1 MNNYYT
7 NVAAIGNNILYR
19 GVKEGRRV
27 KLRIAYQPTLYL
39 ASKKNTGFKSLD
51 GQSLEPM
58 KFDNIRDARDF
69 VKNYDEVENFKIYG
83 NNAYAY
89 AFIAEEN
96 KGMVEWDINEL
107 SIAMIDIEVGSE
119 NGFPDPYLA
128 NEPITAICI
137 RYLSGEILVWGCG
150 DYDRE
155 KDKNNAGEIN
165 YIKCNDEYD
174 LCKKFLKYW
183 TENCPDVISG
193 WNIKF
198 FDIPYIVNRFT
209 KLFGEDEV
217 RTLSPWNFINSR
229 KAIVMNREL
238 TAYEFVGVAT
248 LDYLELY
255 RWYAPAGKSQES
267 YRLDHIASV
276 ELGENKL
283 SYDEFDNLHSLYR
296 LDFQKFIEYNIK
308 DVDLVFKLEDKLK
321 LIELG
326 LTLAY
331 DTKCNYEDIFA
342 QTRMWDALIYNYL
355 LEKNIIVPPK
365 ETKHKN
371 AAFEG
376 AYVKEP
382 QTGLHN
388 WVASFDLNSLYPHL
402 MMQYNISPETLV
414 EVNEY
419 TQPMRD
425 IIMRGV
431 SVDKMLD
438 QEVNL
443 NEMEGVTLTPNGQFF
458 RTDKQGF
465 LPKMLEEMY
474 VDRSKFKK
482 MMLAAKQEK
491 QNETDPKKKYE
502 IEKRIARY
510 NNLQLAKKVSLN
522 SAYGAL
528 GSQYFRF
535 YDLRMA
541 LGVTTAG
548 QLSIRW
554 IERKLNTYLN
564 TLLKS
569 NGKDYVIAS
578 DTDSIYL
585 NLGPLVDK
593 VYGTGEE
600 SSVSPHI
607 DKQKV
612 IDFMDRVCEDK
623 IQPYIDAS
631 YQELATYVHAYSQ
644 KMQMK
649 REALA
654 DKGIW
659 TAKKRYILN
668 VYNNEGVAYKEP
680 DLKVMGLEMVKS
692 STPAVVRDKMKE
704 SIELMVRGTEEDIH
718 NFISNFRE
726 EFKKLPPE
734 DISFPR
740 GMNGLKE
747 YADSVT
753 LYKKGTPIHV
763 KGAILYNH
771 NLKALGLEKK
781 YPRIQEGEK
790 IKFSYLKQPNPF
802 KDSVISYPTRLP
814 PEFGLHD
821 YVDYDLQFDKTFL
834 DPVKVILDC
843 MGWTTEKTFSL
854 ESFF

>member
-1 MNNYYT
+1 
-7 NVAAIGNNILYR
+7 
-19 GVKEGRRV
+19 
-27 KLRIAYQPTLYL
+27 
-39 ASKKNTGFKSLD
+39 
-51 GQSLEPM
+51 
-58 KFDNIRDARDF
+58 
-69 VKNYDEVENFKIYG
+69 
-83 NNAYAY
+83 
-89 AFIAEEN
+89 
-96 KGMVEWDINEL
+96 
-107 SIAMIDIEVGSE
+107 
-119 NGFPDPYLA
+119 
-128 NEPITAICI
+128 
-137 RYLSGEILVWGCG
+137 
-150 DYDRE
+150 
-155 KDKNNAGEIN
+155 
-165 YIKCNDEYD
+165 
-174 LCKKFLKYW
+174 
-183 TENCPDVISG
+183 
-193 WNIKF
+193 
-198 FDIPYIVNRFT
+198 
-209 KLFGEDEV
+209 
-217 RTLSPWNFINSR
+217 
-229 KAIVMNREL
+229 MNREL
-238 TAYEFVGVAT
+238 TAYEFTGVST
-248 LDYLELY
+248 LDYIELY

-296 LDFQKFIEYNIK
+296 LDHQKFIEYNIK
-308 DVDLVFKLEDKLK
+308 DVDLVFQLEDKLK

-331 DTKCNYEDIFA
+331 DTKTNFEDIFA

-355 LEKNIIVPPK
+355 LDKNIVVPPK
-365 ETKHKN
+365 EDKTKN

-382 QTGLHN
+382 QVGLHN

-414 EVNEY
+414 EVSDY
-419 TQPMRD
+419 TPEMREV
-425 IIMRGV
+425 ISRGV
-431 SVDKMLD
+431 SVDKLLD
-438 QEVNL
+438 KDVDL
-443 NEMEGVTLTPNGQFF
+443 SKIKDVTITPNGQFF
-458 RTDKQGF
+458 RTDKVGF

-482 MMLAAKQEK
+482 MMIQAKKDYEAEK
-491 QNETDPKKKYE
+491 DESKKYE

-541 LGVTTAG
+541 LGVTSAG

-554 IERKLNTYLN
+554 IEAKINAYMN
-564 TLLKS
+564 KLLKTE
-569 NGKDYVIAS
+569 NDYVIAS

-585 NLGPLVDK
+585 RLGDLVDK
-593 VYGTGEE
+593 VYGTGEKN
-600 SSVSPHI
+600 SVSPHI
-607 DKQKV
+607 DKQQV
-612 IDFMDRVCEDK
+612 IAFMDRVCEDK

-649 REALA
+649 REALS

-668 VYNNEGVAYKEP
+668 VYNNEGVQYNEP

-692 STPAVVRDKMKE
+692 STPSVVRVKMKQA
-704 SIELMVRGTEEDIH
+704 IQLMVRGTEDDIH
-718 NFISNFRE
+718 TFIE
-726 EFKKLPPE
+726 EFKQEFKSLPPE

-740 GMNGLKE
+740 GLNGLKD
-747 YADSVT
+747 YADSAT

-763 KGAILYNH
+763 KGAILYNY
-771 NLKALGLEKK
+771 NLKLMGLEKK

-790 IKFSYLKQPNPF
+790 VKFSYLKQPNPF

-814 PEFGLHD
+814 QEFGLHE
-821 YVDYDLQFDKTFL
+821 YIDYDLQFDKTFL
-834 DPVKVILDC
+834 EPIKVVLDC
-843 MGWTTEKTFSL
+843 MDWKTEKTNSL
-854 ESFF
+854 ESFFG